1 MAKSILQKFFDEF
14 DKNRDPDSPPRLS
27 GITNYLFDLGKTS
40 SSTLQRSSALE
51 NPLRGFGFFAID
63 ELYKNQDPI
72 YILLKKMIDAV
83 VRRVKLEKNNKRFVI
98 FGEDTLRSFLELMLI
113 YFGSNRNI
121 SDLEKKLSAIYTD
134 ILSFLVFG
142 KARKISN
149 LKEEAYIIGLKSF
162 DETIDKIFG
171 ELARISCDGA
181 ILLSFIFICSERIK
195 EQDDEDQFAEELMAE
210 EQDVERRIDKKLA
223 ELLKQ
228 KIEETFPKPKPLEE
242 EASDSEEASGSKETS
257 GSKKT

>member
-149 LKEEAYIIGLKSF
+149 LKEESYIIGLKSF

-171 ELARISCDGA
+171 ELARISCEQFFY
-181 ILLSFIFICSERIK
+181 LLFLFAVKIK
-195 EQDDEDQFAEELMAE
+195 EQDDEDQ
-210 EQDVERRIDKKLA
+210 
-223 ELLKQ
+223 
-228 KIEETFPKPKPLEE
+228 
-242 EASDSEEASGSKETS
+242 
-257 GSKKT
+257 